1 MLIEVLLSN
10 NTEQGWGRGMIR
22 EFKRCSNNKVNDCS
36 SIHDYNTR
44 FAQDA
49 LALPKPNSISLKKS
63 FSYREAVAWN
73 NLPSDLEKIDSL
85 LTFKRSI
92 SVSNA

>member
-1 MLIEVLLSN
+1 MCQVKN
-10 NTEQGWGRGMIR
+10 NLAPQYLTNL
-22 EFKRCSNNKVNDCS
+22 FCKTS

-49 LALPKPNSISLKKS
+49 LISTSKTKFKFTEKS
-63 FSYREAVAWN
+63 FSYRGAVAWN
-73 NLPSDLEKIDSL
+73 NLPSDLKKIDSL

-92 SVSNA
+92 SVSNV